1 MVEIINMPQS
11 AEHKSVKSRIVEY
24 ATEIGWSFI
33 SRNEAEKY
41 RGIVVSMIHKF
52 RDMQADI
59 SLCKNIFVLIDE
71 ARSTTQGDLG
81 NSGKV

>member
-1 MVEIINMPQS
+1 MSRPT
-11 AEHKSVKSRIVEY
+11 EHKSVQSRILEY
-24 ATEIGWSFI
+24 ATEIGWTFV